1 MIKKVE
7 KELNRLNVGIVYI
20 FGSTAQ
26 GIAKRGSDIDIGIVF
41 TDSGVNCRSFKVYEE
56 LYKLFSNVYRNKE
69 TDIVFLQDAHISLQ
83 LDAVK
88 HGRVAYQISPEFR
101 ANYEEKII
109 LQYCDFEPILRDF
122 DKAILERI

>member
-1 MIKKVE
+1 MLKKVE

-88 HGRVAYQISPEFR
+88 HGRVTYQISPEFR

-109 LQYCDFEPILRDF
+109 LQYCDFEPILRGF

>member
-1 MIKKVE
+1 MLKKVE
-7 KELNRLNVGIVYI
+7 KGLNRLNVGIVYI

-41 TDSGVNCRSFKVYEE
+41 TDSGVNCRSLKVYEE
-56 LYKLFSNVYRNKE
+56 LYKLFSNIYRNKE

-83 LDAVK
+83 LDVVK